1 MVRPIAVV
9 LLCVAVLGG
18 AVATLVPRSF
28 QPIAEGGGIQVYFKQ
43 DFDSGENIFTGEG
56 NGVVKLAQGLEQAV
70 SGGSLHVARSQSGG
84 YFGGRTEQIGVRNTP
99 GLKIAFCVR
108 AQGMEHVTVNF
119 FDAKQRD
126 NSTPT
131 SPARVLDDQWR
142 TVVFAVE
149 DFHFNSDPP
158 QKKIK
163 AETEHT
169 SLMFHGQ
176 EKPGA
181 SGQFWIDKL
190 IVYRGHDTQPPH
202 KPTDLVATETSPGRI
217 ELRWQEPADNAFPAV
232 YSIYRR
238 SAGESGA
245 GTWVKIGESIQ
256 PRFVDTVP
264 QPGRYQYCVTAADY
278 DNNVSAPSDKATVTA
293 SAGAGPA
300 AASTVLSVQE
310 QDRIAY
316 AANVRRIHAAGQSKV
331 RHDVF
336 LFAGDSITAAH
347 NYTHILG
354 QWLARGITVRQ
365 GVGTVRT
372 DYGKNMIGKYLA
384 DARPEFAIIMYG
396 TNDSKSPEAV
406 AQAMQNLAAII
417 DACAAAGTVPII
429 ATIPPR
435 GYDKQKQ
442 DDQVRFNKALVELCR
457 EKRVPVSYCFEEMM
471 EHDLRQVLGDGVHLT
486 PVLGN
491 DVAGAA
497 LWKTMQQVYFALRD
511 TSQRW

>member
-1 MVRPIAVV
+1 MTRAIAVMLV
-9 LLCVAVLGG
+9 CMAALSVAVAAL
-18 AVATLVPRSF
+18 APRRF
-28 QPIAEGGGIQVYFKQ
+28 EPIYEGGGIQVYFKQ
-43 DFDSGENIFTGEG
+43 DFDSGENIFAAEASGAVQLVEG
-56 NGVVKLAQGLEQAV
+56 AGQAV
-70 SGGSLHVARSQSGG
+70 SGRSLHVARRQSGG
-84 YFGGRTEQIGVRNTP
+84 YFGARTEQIGVRNTP

-108 AQGMEHVTVNF
+108 AKGMEHVTVNF

-163 AETEHT
+163 VETEHT

-190 IVYRGHDTQPPH
+190 VVYRGRDSQPPE
-202 KPTDLVATETSPGRI
+202 KPTGLEAVEAAPGRI
-217 ELRWQEPADNAFPAV
+217 ELRWQEPADNVFAAV

-238 SAGESGA
+238 PADGQPGSR
-245 GTWVKIGESIQ
+245 WLKIAESIE
-256 PRFVDTVP
+256 PRYIDRVP
-264 QPGRYQYCVTAADY
+264 QPGRYEYCVTAADY
-278 DNNVSAPSDKATVTA
+278 DNNVSAPSAKAM
-293 SAGAGPA
+293 AGATADGGTPA
-300 AASTVLSVQE
+300 APGVQE
-310 QDRIAY
+310 QDRMAY
-316 AANVRRIHAAGQSKV
+316 AENVRRIHSAGSGKV

-347 NYTHILG
+347 DYTHILG

-372 DYGKNMIGKYLA
+372 DYGKAMIGKYLA
-384 DARPEFAIIMYG
+384 ESRPQFAIVMYG

-406 AQAMQNLAAII
+406 AQAMQNLSAII
-417 DACAAAGTVPII
+417 DACAAAGTVPIM

-442 DDQVRFNKALVELCR
+442 EDQLRFNKALVELCR
-457 EKRVPVSYCFEEMM
+457 QKRIPVSYCFEEMM
-471 EHDLRQVLGDGVHLT
+471 EHDLRQILGDGVHLT
-486 PVLGN
+486 PVTGN

-511 TSQRW
+511 TSHQW